1 MVGLLLIISGL
12 FEKGN
17 TDSKVKQAIT
27 GIINTFLL
35 WIAIYGASSGPQ
47 VMAEMNVGGRASPAV
62 QRDRRQYFR
71 GYD

>member
-1 MVGLLLIISGL
+1 MVGLLLIISGV

-47 VMAEMNVGGRASPAV
+47 VMAEMNVGG
-62 QRDRRQYFR
+62 
-71 GYD
+71 